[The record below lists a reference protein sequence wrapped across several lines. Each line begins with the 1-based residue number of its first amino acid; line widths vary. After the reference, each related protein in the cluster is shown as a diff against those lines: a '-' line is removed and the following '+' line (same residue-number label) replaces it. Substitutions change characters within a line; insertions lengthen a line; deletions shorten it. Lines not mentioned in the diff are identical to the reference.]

1 MDLQNLLNRL
11 RPLSANFTTGQLVSL
26 VASFVLV
33 VGIVAGSAFW
43 LNQPTYA
50 LLFADMDQEAA
61 GQVVARLKSLKVPY
75 VLEDGGRSIRVQASR
90 VDELRLE
97 LTAQGLPSSGRVG
110 FEIFDRTAFG
120 ATEFLEQVNYR
131 RALEGEIARTINTIA
146 EVSGAR
152 VHIAMGKD
160 SLFGEKRPAK
170 ASVVLKL
177 RDQRGLSPA
186 TVVGISNL
194 VAASVEGLRPESVVI
209 LDSTGRPLARPEA
222 ENDALGAVQL
232 ERQQKL
238 EADMATRVVALLE
251 PVVGEG
257 RVRANVAL
265 TLDPRTREITEDK
278 FDPNTVVRSRQT
290 SADLANMGLVA
301 AGGIAGARGNLP
313 TPTPPQPGAQGN
325 PQSTAPTP
333 PAQATQVAAAS
344 PSGLPGSSRTTETT
358 NYEVSRT
365 TSRTIAPPGD
375 VSRMSVAVILDDN
388 HDTKPDAEG
397 RAVTTRV
404 SRTPEELQKLQ
415 ALVAAAVGLDPERG
429 DQITV
434 ENIPFDEPLAGEPVT
449 PSFWV
454 RYGPSILD
462 GARTVSVLLIGLAA
476 IFFVVRPMMRRAG
489 VAVPA
494 LAAAGAGAAT
504 PALDRP
510 RTVAELESEIEAQVE
525 AAIAGKA
532 PEGRKLPVLARKA
545 SAFASKEPE
554 NTAKLIRSWMA
565 DPER

>member
-1 MDLQNLLNRL
+1 MVDPQIILARL
-11 RPLSANFTTGQLVSL
+11 RTLAANFSTAQLISL
-26 VASFVLV
+26 GATFVLV
-33 VGIVAGSAFW
+33 VGIIAGSAFW
-43 LNQPTYA
+43 LNQPSYA

-75 VLEDGGRSIRVQASR
+75 TLDEGGRAIRVQASR

-131 RALEGEIARTINTIA
+131 RALEGEIARTISTIG
-146 EVSGAR
+146 EVGGAR

-177 RDQRGLSPA
+177 RDNRGLSPA

-209 LDSTGRPLARPEA
+209 LDSAGRPLSRP
-222 ENDALGAVQL
+222 DSDGGALGGVQL
-232 ERQQKL
+232 ERRQKL
-238 EADMATRVVALLE
+238 ENDMAARVVALLE

-265 TLDPRTREITEDK
+265 ALDPRSREITEDR
-278 FDPNTVVRSRQT
+278 FDPSTVVRSRQT
-290 SADLANMGLVA
+290 SADVANMGLVA
-301 AGGIAGARGNLP
+301 GGVAGARGNLP
-313 TPTPPQPGAQGN
+313 APPAPT
-325 PQSTAPTP
+325 TAPTP
-333 PAQATQVAAAS
+333 AVPVTQAAAG
-344 PSGLPGSSRTTETT
+344 PGPGGSSRSTETT

-365 TSRTIAPPGD
+365 TSRTIEPPGD
-375 VSRMSVAVILDDN
+375 VSRMSVAVILDDT
-388 HDTKPDAEG
+388 HVTKPDAEG
-397 RAVTTRV
+397 RPVVTRV

-415 ALVAAAVGLDPERG
+415 ALVSASVGLDPERG
-429 DQITV
+429 DQLTV
-434 ENIPFDEPLAGEPVT
+434 ENIPFDEPLAGEPVS
-449 PSFWV
+449 PSFWT

-462 GARTVSVLLIGLAA
+462 GARTVTVLVLGLAA
-476 IFFVVRPMMRRAG
+476 MLFVVRPLVRRTAAG
-489 VAVPA
+489 LPA
-494 LAAAGAGAAT
+494 LALAGGTPA

-525 AAIAGKA
+525 AAIAGHA
-532 PEGRKLPVLARKA
+532 ESRRLPVLTRKA
-545 SAFASKEPE
+545 ATLATKEPE
-554 NTAKLIRSWMA
+554 NTAKLIRSWMS
-565 DPER
+565 DQER

>member
-1 MDLQNLLNRL
+1 VDFQSLSTRL
-11 RPLSANFTTGQLVSL
+11 RALAANFTTAQLVSL

-33 VGIVAGSAFW
+33 VAIVGGSALW
-43 LNQPTYA
+43 LNQPSYA
-50 LLFADMDQEAA
+50 LLFADMDQESA
-61 GQVVARLKSLKVPY
+61 GQVVTRLKSLKVPY
-75 VLEDGGRSIRVQASR
+75 VLDEGGRSIRVQASR

-131 RALEGEIARTINTIA
+131 RALEGEIARTISTIA
-146 EVSGAR
+146 EVGGAR

-177 RDQRGLSPA
+177 RDRRGLSPA

-209 LDSTGRPLARPEA
+209 LDSVGRPLTRPE
-222 ENDALGAVQL
+222 DKDGLGAVQL

-238 EADMATRVVALLE
+238 ESDMAARVVALLE

-265 TLDPRTREITEDK
+265 TLDPRTREVTEDRY
-278 FDPNTVVRSRQT
+278 DPNTVVRSRQT
-290 SADLANMGLVA
+290 SADIANAAGLVA
-301 AGGIAGARGNLP
+301 GGVAGARGNMP
-313 TPTPPQPGAQGN
+313 TAAPQTTTPTPP
-325 PQSTAPTP
+325 AP
-333 PAQATQVAAAS
+333 ATQTAAAV
-344 PSGLPGSSRTTETT
+344 PLPGGSSRNTETT

-365 TSRTIAPPGD
+365 TSKTIEPPGD
-375 VSRMSVAVILDDN
+375 VARMSVAVILDDN
-388 HDTKPDAEG
+388 HVTKQDNEG
-397 RAVTTRV
+397 KAVVTRV
-404 SRTPEELQKLQ
+404 SRNQEELQKLQ
-415 ALVAAAVGLDPERG
+415 ALVSAAVGLDTERG

-434 ENIPFDEPLAGEPVT
+434 ENIPFDEPLPGDVT
-449 PSFWV
+449 PPSFWT
-454 RYGPSILD
+454 RYQPTIMD
-462 GARTVSVLLIGLAA
+462 GGRTVSVLILGLAA
-476 IFFVVRPMMRRAG
+476 LFFVVRPLVRRAG
-489 VAVPA
+489 GMTAALALPGGSNVAV
-494 LAAAGAGAAT
+494 

-525 AAIAGKA
+525 AAIAGKS
-532 PEGRKLPVLARKA
+532 ESRRLPVLARKA
-545 SAFASKEPE
+545 SGFAAKEPE
-554 NTAKLIRSWMA
+554 NTAKLLRSWMS